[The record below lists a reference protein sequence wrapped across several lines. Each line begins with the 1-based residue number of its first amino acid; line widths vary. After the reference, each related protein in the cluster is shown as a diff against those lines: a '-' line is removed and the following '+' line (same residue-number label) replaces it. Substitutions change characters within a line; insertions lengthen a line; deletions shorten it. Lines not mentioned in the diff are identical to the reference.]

1 MSAQIPNEA
10 AIMVQVTRVF
20 NPFIYDFV
28 VKPRGIHPSRTICD
42 VQIVVKDLESQ
53 CLLITIDIGKIN
65 KIIKIHTLV
74 KCENATGPELLKKV
88 EDLAKLLYVTK
99 IELTDASLRDYC
111 DTIIHLPILYI
122 LTSGSTW
129 YNSHGYV
136 SDRHDEIMRHNA
148 GIVDGPFVKMMD
160 DAQKVVGDNNSDLM
174 GKLDAV
180 VNITAD
186 MSVKTYVKK
195 LVESIGRGVSCS
207 HDNAILLKSLVDY
220 IASASILEFDQT
232 MYRKLSGG
240 RRRRMQT
247 KRNKKTKRNNK
258 RTNKR

>member
-1 MSAQIPNEA
+1 
-10 AIMVQVTRVF
+10 
-20 NPFIYDFV
+20 
-28 VKPRGIHPSRTICD
+28 
-42 VQIVVKDLESQ
+42 
-53 CLLITIDIGKIN
+53 
-65 KIIKIHTLV
+65 
-74 KCENATGPELLKKV
+74 
-88 EDLAKLLYVTK
+88 
-99 IELTDASLRDYC
+99 
-111 DTIIHLPILYI
+111 
-122 LTSGSTW
+122 
-129 YNSHGYV
+129 
-136 SDRHDEIMRHNA
+136 
-148 GIVDGPFVKMMD
+148 
-160 DAQKVVGDNNSDLM
+160 
-174 GKLDAV
+174 
-180 VNITAD
+180 